1 MAKVIYPDNI
11 TELLSKFHELEHDR
25 IRERYKK
32 LLKTEIENI
41 RKTVENRFKNNIY
54 DHDTHCKALTN
65 ILTPFLRQEIENYEL
80 LYLEPLMYLKNT
92 NVIAK
97 DTPIWDFILIEIDN
111 NQLIR
116 VIIGEVK
123 TQKARSVMNRVEEAV
138 NLYSKKETLDNLF
151 EYIEKLFG
159 KKKINFK
166 RNNVK
171 IEMVLVVQSSY
182 YEDFEKSVIARKLKL
197 NIWEI
202 DSDLLRIKYTVKI
215 HRWDKLLNVSNPYTD
230 SDSNFL
236 KLLSFLKSKT
246 FRDDD
251 FISFTYSSDLNL
263 VLDFLYKSYIN
274 LYSFLYSDSNLINLI
289 EQAGGGNF
297 YDDDRVIPDIV
308 KRIKELFMAY
318 QAFKTEE
325 SNTLFKQRI
334 DVNERIIRE
343 RMIKE
348 IKKTAGKILFN
359 QVIDEV
365 NPREAPK
372 KHTLE
377 KWLKPNRD
385 MN

>member
-11 TELLSKFHELEHDR
+11 TELLSKYHELEHNK
-25 IRERYKK
+25 IRERYEK

-54 DHDTHCKALTN
+54 DHETHCKALTN

-92 NVIAK
+92 NVVDK
-97 DTPIWDFILIEIDN
+97 DTPIWDFILGEIEN

-116 VIIGEVK
+116 IIIGEVK

-151 EYIEKLFG
+151 GYIEKLFG
-159 KKKINFK
+159 KKKISFK
-166 RNNVK
+166 RNIVK

-182 YEDFEKSVIARKLKL
+182 YEDFEKSVIARQLKL

-202 DSDLLRIKYTVKI
+202 DPDLLRIKYTVKI
-215 HRWDKLLNVSNPYTD
+215 HRWDKLLNVSNPYTE

-246 FRDDD
+246 FRDDE

-263 VLDFLYKSYIN
+263 VLDLLYKSYIN
-274 LYSFLYSDSNLINLI
+274 LYRLLYSDSNLISLI

-297 YDDDRVIPDIV
+297 YDDDRVIPDMV
-308 KRIKELFMAY
+308 KRIKKLFMHY
-318 QAFKTEE
+318 QTFKTEE
-325 SNTLFKQRI
+325 GNTLFKQRI
-334 DVNERIIRE
+334 DINERIIRE

-348 IKKTAGKILFN
+348 IKKNAGEILFN
-359 QVIDEV
+359 QVIDEL

-377 KWLKPNRD
+377 KWLRPNRD
-385 MN
+385 KN

>member
-1 MAKVIYPDNI
+1 MVKVIYPDNI
-11 TELLSKFHELEHDR
+11 TELLSKYHELEHNK
-25 IRERYKK
+25 IRERYKN

-54 DHDTHCKALTN
+54 DHETHCKALTN

-92 NVIAK
+92 NVVDK
-97 DTPIWDFILIEIDN
+97 DTPIWDFILGEIEN

-116 VIIGEVK
+116 IIIGEVK

-151 EYIEKLFG
+151 GYIEKLFG
-159 KKKINFK
+159 KKKISFK
-166 RNNVK
+166 RNIVK

-182 YEDFEKSVIARKLKL
+182 YEDFEKSVIARQLKL

-202 DSDLLRIKYTVKI
+202 DPDLLRIKYTVKI
-215 HRWDKLLNVSNPYTD
+215 HRWDKLLNVSNPYTE

-246 FRDDD
+246 FRDDE

-263 VLDFLYKSYIN
+263 VLDLLYKSYIN
-274 LYSFLYSDSNLINLI
+274 LYRLLYSDSNLISLI

-297 YDDDRVIPDIV
+297 YDDDRVIPDMV
-308 KRIKELFMAY
+308 KRIKKLFMHY
-318 QAFKTEE
+318 QTFKTEE
-325 SNTLFKQRI
+325 GNTLFKQRI
-334 DVNERIIRE
+334 DINERIIRE

-348 IKKTAGKILFN
+348 IKKNAGEILFN
-359 QVIDEV
+359 QVIDEL

-377 KWLKPNRD
+377 KWLRPNRD
-385 MN
+385 KN